1 MLASYHN
8 HSNFSDGKGPIA
20 ELLSHARSLGV
31 EELGVSDH
39 LTLHPSGQP
48 VSWSMCP
55 HRLGEYLREARGL
68 ASRSRSSG
76 GPLLRVGLEVDWF
89 DGQESVI
96 RETLAGLDLDF
107 VIGAVHFVGEI
118 AIDSS
123 RTIWERLT
131 QGRVDE
137 VFHGYWVGVKK
148 MAQSRLF
155 GIAAHLDLPKKFGFS
170 PRCDLSG
177 VIDETLDAIA
187 EAGMVVELNTAG
199 WHCLCREPYP
209 GLSILRRCRARDIGV
224 TISSDAHDPRHIVRD
239 FGEAAGCLRS
249 AGYDEVAR
257 FAEGRVRFEA
267 IEAV

>member
-8 HSNFSDGKGPIA
+8 HSSFSDGKGPIA

-39 LTLHPSGQP
+39 LTLHPDGQP

-55 HRLGEYLREARGL
+55 KRLGEYLGEARGL

-89 DGQESVI
+89 DGQEEVI

-107 VIGAVHFVGEI
+107 VIGGVHFVGEV
-118 AIDSS
+118 AIDSRRS
-123 RTIWERLT
+123 VWERLT
-131 QGRVDE
+131 QGQVDE
-137 VFHGYWVGVKK
+137 VFHGYWGCVKK

-199 WHCLCREPYP
+199 WHCPCREPYP
-209 GLSILRRCRARDIGV
+209 GPSILRRCRARDIGV
-224 TISSDAHDPRHIVRD
+224 TISADAHDPQHIVRD
-239 FGEAAGCLRS
+239 FAEAAGCLRS

-267 IEAV
+267 M